1 MATVEPVYAQIVKP
15 NGNRKNSFKQLF
27 SFASNDHTKTPIGE
41 LPRTFPPERYHSC
54 FVKQTNWSKKRNSH
68 KTFLIVFSTLFILV
82 DMAFWLV
89 YNLKEFGKTL
99 EGVLSQNPFE
109 LVHTFLG
116 TGITLVYIVFY
127 LIGVNAVI
135 FKQRHLLMS
144 FMIYLIVAV
153 FLNILHI
160 AYHVVNLILYETMV
174 IIIVEIVW
182 LLAILYFVRIHI
194 YYLTLCDKCSRN
206 RGYVNVEDETCEGAE
221 QNLILDVEQ
230 CQSSTLPQMPDHI
243 CVRKIQKSAW
253 PRVRIIHKGFI
264 IAFSSALVVVLA
276 TFWSLMHPRNDK
288 YFPFSTAPYNAI
300 HNLIANI
307 VFLTSIVSCSA
318 GTYAILFKRRKMIV
332 GVMVHLALMFSLDP
346 LQEGGWVKTRRA
358 HKAIIVVFLT
368 AYNIILAIVW
378 AMINWV
384 NIGQLKDWFAHG
396 FLQALNLFF
405 WTIVVHFSYMIFSV
419 IGIYAMMLKKKRL
432 LISFIIY
439 LVVAEIVWLQDVIYH
454 SIRDDPYDWVVCS
467 AVYSAWCPVVFGFS
481 VFHLRKMKQCM
492 ECY

>member
-160 AYHVVNLILYETMV
+160 AYHVVNLILYETMAQ
-174 IIIVEIVW
+174 EIVAMSMSKMRLVKAFLIVFS
-182 LLAILYFVRIHI
+182 LLYKLK
-194 YYLTLCDKCSRN
+194 TL
-206 RGYVNVEDETCEGAE
+206 GAE

-230 CQSSTLPQMPDHI
+230 CQSNTLPQMPDHI

-332 GVMVHLALMFSLDP
+332 GVMVHLP

-358 HKAIIVVFLT
+358 HK
-368 AYNIILAIVW
+368 
-378 AMINWV
+378 
-384 NIGQLKDWFAHG
+384 
-396 FLQALNLFF
+396 
-405 WTIVVHFSYMIFSV
+405 
-419 IGIYAMMLKKKRL
+419 
-432 LISFIIY
+432 
-439 LVVAEIVWLQDVIYH
+439 VVAEIVWLQDVIYH